1 MPKLISNL
9 TELDPE
15 DQRARGNALLD
26 TMIAELNLKNDA
38 ALSRAL
44 DQSPPVISKIR
55 HGRLPIGDTIII
67 SLHELSDWPVKRIK
81 EALGRRCLK
90 SFHYNSAR

>member
-1 MPKLISNL
+1 MPKTMNHR
-9 TELDPE
+9 EKLDPA

-26 TMIAELNLKNDA
+26 AMIAELKLKNDA

-44 DQSPPVISKIR
+44 DQAPPVISKIR
-55 HGRLPIGDTIII
+55 HGRLPVGDTIII

-81 EALGRRCLK
+81 EALGRRCLS
-90 SFHYNSAR
+90 SFHYR